1 MNTWAKMACVGAS
14 LWWNATNA
22 TTLDQ
27 QTVEDARTFLAGY
40 LELNNTQ
47 KISLLPLYADD
58 AVINVTVVTLDREV
72 RTLELSGHKW
82 KQLLRETWYN
92 GQPSA
97 EPMQLHDIKI
107 KPISGDT
114 LEITAHRYTLK
125 RCYWDNRYRLV
136 IAKTAARYLIIG
148 ETVLIDHQNR
158 CEPPET
164 TIINQEIT
172 IIPPTKEAHQ

>member
-14 LWWNATNA
+14 LWWHTPNAA
-22 TTLDQ
+22 TLDQ
-27 QTVEDARTFLAGY
+27 QTVEDARMFLANY

-47 KISLLPLYADD
+47 NISLLPLYADD
-58 AVINVTVVTLDREV
+58 AAINVTVVTLDREV
-72 RTLELSGHKW
+72 RTLELSGRKW

-107 KPISGDT
+107 KPMNSDT
-114 LEITAHRYTLK
+114 LEITAHRYALA

-136 IAKTAARYLIIG
+136 IAKTSAMYHIIA
-148 ETVLIDHQNR
+148 ETLRIDHQNQ
-158 CEPPET
+158 CEPPGT
-164 TIINQEIT
+164 TIINQEIS
-172 IIPPTKEAHQ
+172 IIPSTKETH